1 MVVKSATKKKLMDML
16 VPEEFAHKLADD
28 RKWDDVKILT
38 AQEIAQFCET
48 DSDTAA
54 RIHGIISGA
63 ASPSRD
69 ATSDNSATTSV
80 RLRRGTRRRRTA
92 KTVQAL
98 EEYVSAE
105 KVDSYVSKLKNRE
118 ETESIFTMLEKA
130 EVKRQNKEKKKAEK
144 DKTVPRV
151 FLSQQTIE
159 DLTDAVY
166 NRREQMKGKDL
177 TEKQAND
184 LIAEAAKAQEMALID
199 PYEAAG
205 IITAQSIG
213 EPGTQMTMRTFHYA
227 GVATVNVTQGLPRII
242 EIVDARKVPNTP
254 TMTIYL
260 KGENSKSADAAKK
273 LAAAIEITT
282 TMNIADIDT
291 DVAQRRLVLKLKKGN
306 LKQKGMTPA
315 EVKDKLERALRLY
328 VEADKEKNPST
339 LTLIPGIQT
348 EDDMKTLAEN
358 PPSYTELLQLEDK
371 IRDMRLKGVPNIERA
386 NVQLDDKTGEYY
398 LSTIGS
404 NLARISDMEGI
415 DRARTYTN
423 NIIEIYEY
431 LGIEASRQAIVNELQ
446 ATLDGARLEVDVR
459 HLLMVA
465 DVMTSEG
472 EVRAIG
478 RHGVSGTKHSI
489 LARAAFEVTVNH
501 LLKAGII
508 GERDNLTGVAENII
522 VGQPISLGT
531 GSVELYYIPE

>member
-69 ATSDNSATTSV
+69 STSDNSATTSV

-92 KTVQAL
+92 KTVQEL
-98 EEYVSAE
+98 EPYAPELNAEGIPTIYDDELAEDPVFKSIKAAADSAG
-105 KVDSYVSKLKNRE
+105 
-118 ETESIFTMLEKA
+118 
-130 EVKRQNKEKKKAEK
+130 VK
-144 DKTVPRV
+144 
-151 FLSQQTIE
+151 FSQQTIH
-159 DLTDAVY
+159 
-166 NRREQMKGKDL
+166 DL
-177 TEKQAND
+177 TEAVHNRDMAKLTKKQAEA
-184 LIAEAAKAQEMALID
+184 LVAEAAKARGMALID

-254 TMTIYL
+254 TMTIRL
-260 KGENSKSADAAKK
+260 KDENSQSADAAKK

-282 TMNIADIDT
+282 TVNIADIDT

-348 EDDMKTLAEN
+348 EDDMKNLAEN

-415 DRARTYTN
+415 DRSRTYTN

-431 LGIEASRQAIVNELQ
+431 LGIEAARQAIVNELQ

-459 HLLMVA
+459 HLLMVS

>member
-92 KTVQAL
+92 KTVQEL
-98 EEYVSAE
+98 EAYAPKMNADGIPAIYDDELADDAVF
-105 KVDSYVSKLKNRE
+105 K
-118 ETESIFTMLEKA
+118 SIKA
-130 EVKRQNKEKKKAEK
+130 AADDAGVK
-144 DKTVPRV
+144 
-151 FLSQQTIE
+151 FSQQTIH
-159 DLTDAVY
+159 
-166 NRREQMKGKDL
+166 DL
-177 TEKQAND
+177 TEAVHAREMTKLTKKQAEA
-184 LIAEAAKAQEMALID
+184 LVAEAGRAQDMALID

-254 TMTIYL
+254 TMTIRL
-260 KGENSKSADAAKK
+260 KGENSQSADAAKK

-282 TMNIADIDT
+282 TVNIADIDT

-348 EDDMKTLAEN
+348 EEDMKTLAEN

-415 DRARTYTN
+415 DRSRTYTN

-478 RHGVSGTKHSI
+478 RHGVSGTKRHLFLRY
-489 LARAAFEVTVNH
+489 LA
-501 LLKAGII
+501 
-508 GERDNLTGVAENII
+508 
-522 VGQPISLGT
+522 PLGAK
-531 GSVELYYIPE
+531 YIEKKSQT

>member
-1 MVVKSATKKKLMDML
+1 MVVKSATKKKLMDL
-16 VPEEFAHKLADD
+16 GIAENYAHTLADD
-28 RKWDDVKILT
+28 KKWDDVKIL
-38 AQEIAQFCET
+38 AAGEIAQLCET
-48 DSDTAA
+48 DSETAA
-54 RIHGIISGA
+54 TIKATIDS
-63 ASPSRD
+63 ASKKGGDS
-69 ATSDNSATTSV
+69 NSENTGPTTSV
-80 RLRRGTRRRRTA
+80 RLKRRTGRLSRA
-92 KTVQAL
+92 KTTADMDTYDGEEKLATYVDELAEDPVFKSLQAAV
-98 EEYVSAE
+98 EANGSTRFT
-105 KVDSYVSKLKNRE
+105 NRIYHDL
-118 ETESIFTMLEKA
+118 TVAIHA
-130 EVKRQNKEKKKAEK
+130 RGKKKLTKPQAKKVVEEAVVAL
-144 DKTVPRV
+144 DKA
-151 FLSQQTIE
+151 S
-159 DLTDAVY
+159 
-166 NRREQMKGKDL
+166 
-177 TEKQAND
+177 
-184 LIAEAAKAQEMALID
+184 ID

-254 TMTIYL
+254 TMTICL
-260 KGENSKSADAAKK
+260 SGEKKYDAKEAQK
-273 LAAAIEITT
+273 LAAAIEVTT
-282 TMNIADIDT
+282 TVNIATLET
-291 DVAQRRLVLKLKKGN
+291 DVAQRRLVLKLNKGN
-306 LKQKGMTPA
+306 LKQKNMTGL
-315 EVKDKLERALRLY
+315 EVKDKLERATRLL
-328 VEADKEKNPST
+328 VQPDKEKNPGT
-339 LTLIPGIQT
+339 LTLIPGVHSE
-348 EDDMKTLAEN
+348 EDLAELAEN
-358 PPSYTELLQLEDK
+358 PPSYTMLLQLEEK
-371 IRDMRLKGVPNIERA
+371 IRAMRLKGIPNIERA

-404 NLARISDMEGI
+404 NLTRVSEIETI
-415 DRARTYTN
+415 DRTRTYTN
-423 NIIEIYEY
+423 NIIEIFDF
-431 LGIEASRQAIVNELQ
+431 LGIEAARQAIINELQ

-508 GERDNLTGVAENII
+508 GERDYLTGVAENII

>member
-92 KTVQAL
+92 KTVQEL
-98 EEYVSAE
+98 EPYTPEMNAE
-105 KVDSYVSKLKNRE
+105 GIP
-118 ETESIFTMLEKA
+118 SIYNDELAEDPVFKSIKA
-130 EVKRQNKEKKKAEK
+130 AADDAGIK
-144 DKTVPRV
+144 
-151 FLSQQTIE
+151 FSQQTIH
-159 DLTDAVY
+159 
-166 NRREQMKGKDL
+166 DL
-177 TEKQAND
+177 TEAVHNREMAKLTKKQAQA
-184 LIAEAAKAQEMALID
+184 LVAEAGKAREMALID

-254 TMTIYL
+254 TMTIRL
-260 KGENSKSADAAKK
+260 QGENSQSADAAKK

-282 TMNIADIDT
+282 TVNIADIDT

-348 EDDMKTLAEN
+348 EEDMKTLAEN

-415 DRARTYTN
+415 DRSRTYTN

-431 LGIEASRQAIVNELQ
+431 LGIEAARQAIVNELQ

-459 HLLMVA
+459 HLLMVS

>member
-92 KTVQAL
+92 KTVQEL
-98 EEYVSAE
+98 EPYTPELNAE
-105 KVDSYVSKLKNRE
+105 GIP
-118 ETESIFTMLEKA
+118 SIYDDELA
-130 EVKRQNKEKKKAEK
+130 E
-144 DKTVPRV
+144 DPV
-151 FLSQQTIE
+151 FKSIHAAADNAGIKFSQQTIH
-159 DLTDAVY
+159 
-166 NRREQMKGKDL
+166 DL
-177 TEKQAND
+177 TEAVHNRDMAKLTKKQAEA
-184 LIAEAAKAQEMALID
+184 LVAEAGKAREMALID

-254 TMTIYL
+254 TMTIRL
-260 KGENSKSADAAKK
+260 KGDNSESADAAKK

-282 TMNIADIDT
+282 TVNIADIDT

-348 EDDMKTLAEN
+348 EDDMKTLAAN

-415 DRARTYTN
+415 DRSRTYTN

-431 LGIEASRQAIVNELQ
+431 LGIEAARQAIVNELQ

-459 HLLMVA
+459 HLLMVS

>member
-92 KTVQAL
+92 KTVQEL
-98 EEYVSAE
+98 EPYTPELNAE
-105 KVDSYVSKLKNRE
+105 GIP
-118 ETESIFTMLEKA
+118 SIYDDELA
-130 EVKRQNKEKKKAEK
+130 E
-144 DKTVPRV
+144 DPV
-151 FLSQQTIE
+151 FKSIHAAADNAGIKFSQQTIH
-159 DLTDAVY
+159 
-166 NRREQMKGKDL
+166 DL
-177 TEKQAND
+177 TEAVHNRDLAKLTKKQAEA
-184 LIAEAAKAQEMALID
+184 LVAEAGKAREMALID

-254 TMTIYL
+254 TMTIRL
-260 KGENSKSADAAKK
+260 KGDNSKSPEAAKK

-282 TMNIADIDT
+282 TVNIADIDT

-415 DRARTYTN
+415 DRSRTYTN

-431 LGIEASRQAIVNELQ
+431 LGIEAARQAIVNELQ

-459 HLLMVA
+459 HLLMVS

>member
-63 ASPSRD
+63 AAPSRD

-92 KTVQAL
+92 KTVQEL
-98 EEYVSAE
+98 EPYNPEMNPDGIPTIYNDELADDPVF
-105 KVDSYVSKLKNRE
+105 K
-118 ETESIFTMLEKA
+118 SIKA
-130 EVKRQNKEKKKAEK
+130 AADDAGVK
-144 DKTVPRV
+144 
-151 FLSQQTIE
+151 FSQQTIH
-159 DLTDAVY
+159 
-166 NRREQMKGKDL
+166 DL
-177 TEKQAND
+177 TEAVHNRDKAKLTKKQA
-184 LIAEAAKAQEMALID
+184 EALVSEANKAQEMALID

-254 TMTIYL
+254 TMTIRL
-260 KGENSKSADAAKK
+260 QSGKSDSADAAKK

-282 TMNIADIDT
+282 TVNIADIDT

-348 EDDMKTLAEN
+348 EEDMKTLAEN

-415 DRARTYTN
+415 DRSRTYTN

-431 LGIEASRQAIVNELQ
+431 LGIEAARQAIVNELQ